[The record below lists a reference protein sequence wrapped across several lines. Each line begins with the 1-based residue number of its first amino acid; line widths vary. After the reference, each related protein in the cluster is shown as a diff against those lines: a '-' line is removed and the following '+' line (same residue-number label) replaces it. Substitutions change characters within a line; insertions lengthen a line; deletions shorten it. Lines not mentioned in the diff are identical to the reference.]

1 MQKKEIQ
8 PAHRNGRE
16 PEELTMTEAEYF
28 RAIGRLEGQV
38 SALAQSVSEVKT
50 KVDAVDTRLSN
61 LDRMAN
67 QWKGGFAVILSLG
80 AVAGVVIDQVVRL
93 LFSRS

>member
-1 MQKKEIQ
+1 MQKKEIE
-8 PAHRNGRE
+8 PARNNGRE
-16 PEELTMTEAEYF
+16 REELTMTEAEYF

-93 LFSRS
+93 LFSR

>member
-1 MQKKEIQ
+1 MTTTPNLLIEHIASNQSQKEIT
-8 PAHRNGRE
+8 A
-16 PEELTMTEAEYF
+16 
-28 RAIGRLEGQV
+28 
-38 SALAQSVSEVKT
+38 SEVKT

-80 AVAGVVIDQVVRL
+80 AVAGVLIDQLVRF
-93 LFSRS
+93 LFSR